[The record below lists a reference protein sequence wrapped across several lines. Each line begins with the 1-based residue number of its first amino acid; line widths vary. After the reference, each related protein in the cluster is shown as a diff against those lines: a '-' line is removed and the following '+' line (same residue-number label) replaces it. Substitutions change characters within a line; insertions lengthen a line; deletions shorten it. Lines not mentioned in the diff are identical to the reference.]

1 MSKKEKSN
9 EELDPEDAGGEEEPA
24 YTIQDFAHQYAK
36 NFLKEKY
43 PDCGYSIS
51 DLLDLVNLAVLDWE
65 NSAHREA
72 LRSSSEIVRK
82 SAPEE
87 PHSGIEILM
96 RLLLRNPPVASEW
109 ILTIHPKVKRLKA
122 HLNVIFMGGSPKDA
136 NERAAEL
143 IDKYGDEY
151 MNPHSRKTFSR
162 FKADLKKAKAEM
174 TPADPVAGLKAAI
187 AAKGTEMSPQEL
199 EWKKSTIEVSE
210 LKEEEAKAKK
220 AVDVAKS
227 ATEKSVASEKLE
239 GVRLALAEGK
249 ANLLRATEEWVS
261 VLNRSKP

>member
-96 RLLLRNPPVASEW
+96 RLLLRNPPVASKW
-109 ILTIHPKVKRLKA
+109 IQTIHP
-122 HLNVIFMGGSPKDA
+122 
-136 NERAAEL
+136 
-143 IDKYGDEY
+143 
-151 MNPHSRKTFSR
+151 
-162 FKADLKKAKAEM
+162 
-174 TPADPVAGLKAAI
+174 
-187 AAKGTEMSPQEL
+187 
-199 EWKKSTIEVSE
+199 
-210 LKEEEAKAKK
+210 
-220 AVDVAKS
+220 
-227 ATEKSVASEKLE
+227 
-239 GVRLALAEGK
+239 
-249 ANLLRATEEWVS
+249 
-261 VLNRSKP
+261 